1 MDTFMDKLAQRF
13 TAQEMIKANSAAEAQ
28 EMSRLK
34 EQVKEYTECL
44 DHMRKLCAEMEQ
56 TAAAAKDKMDSAQVN
71 VDGLKE
77 QLMEIRENMKSPV
90 DSDDDG
96 TYSMES
102 RLAELLVDMLGA
114 QDAQLE
120 NIKGAQDVQLENI
133 KNAQND
139 QLNNIRNLQ
148 AELMDDV
155 KEMQQVQ
162 MSGIKNLQEAQVES
176 LKSSMEDQ
184 LDSMRSMIKA
194 QISTVKSGQ
203 DGQLDSVRMALDSQN
218 ETLNT
223 QIGEMK
229 ANIEE
234 QVGGFNEYVH
244 KECVKVYRN
253 VQAVVSEENSK
264 QSENLDFTFK
274 PMDAKIKKV
283 NNIATI
289 AALFSL
295 ISLVLQVLQVLQA
308 LGIFKI

>member
-44 DHMRKLCAEMEQ
+44 NHMKKLCAEMEQ

-77 QLMEIRENMKSPV
+77 LLTEIRENMQMPAAE
-90 DSDDDG
+90 DNEG
-96 TYSMES
+96 NYSMES
-102 RLAELLVDMLGA
+102 RLAEMLVEMLGA

-120 NIKGAQDVQLENI
+120 NIKEAQNVQLENI
-133 KNAQND
+133 KSAQND
-139 QLNNIRNLQ
+139 QLNNIRNIQ
-148 AELMDDV
+148 AELLDDV
-155 KEMQQVQ
+155 KEIQQVQ
-162 MSGIKNLQEAQVES
+162 MSSIKGLQETQVDS
-176 LKSSMEDQ
+176 LKTAMEDQ

-194 QISTVKSGQ
+194 QISTVKNGQ
-203 DGQLDSVRMALDSQN
+203 DGQLDNVRMALESQN
-218 ETLNT
+218 ETLNA

-229 ANIEE
+229 TNMET
-234 QVGGFNEYVH
+234 QMGGFNEFVH

-264 QSENLDFTFK
+264 QSENLDFSFK
-274 PMDAKIKKV
+274 PIDAKVKKV
-283 NNIATI
+283 NSVATI
-289 AALFSL
+289 AAIFSL
-295 ISLVLQVLQVLQA
+295 ISVVLQVLSML
-308 LGIFKI
+308 KILPF